1 LRRIEESFPGGESY
15 RDVVERIQSFLD
27 ELSLEFDGRRVL
39 LIGHAA
45 TRWALDHLLIG
56 TPLEDLVLAPFEWQE
71 GWTYRL
77 D

>member
-1 LRRIEESFPGGESY
+1 M
-15 RDVVERIQSFLD
+15 VERIQSFLD

-45 TRWALDHLLIG
+45 TRWALDHLLI
-56 TPLEDLVLAPFEWQE
+56 VLAPFEWQE